1 MTEKISV
8 NSQAKLSEAVTKPRH
23 FWSSGP
29 ARVRDVCRLAY
40 LFATELSM
48 AGAVEIIVRPVKSR
62 RTLEQNAKL
71 WAMLADISHQV
82 EWPVNGV
89 MQKLDSEDWKALMTA
104 AARQEVRMASGING
118 GVVMLGVSTRR
129 MTVAELGD
137 VIECM
142 YAFGSERGVRWS
154 EPKGQMPEQWE
165 AAA

>member
-1 MTEKISV
+1 MTD
-8 NSQAKLSEAVTKPRH
+8 ALAKPRH

-29 ARVRDVCRLAY
+29 SRVREVCRLAY
-40 LFATELSM
+40 LFATDLAV
-48 AGAVEIIVRPVKSR
+48 AGAIEIIVRPVKSR

-71 WAMLADISHQV
+71 WAMLGDISRQV

-118 GVVMLGVSTRR
+118 GVVMLGESTKR

-142 YAFGSERGVRWS
+142 YVFGAEKGVRWT

>member
-1 MTEKISV
+1 MSNVIV
-8 NSQAKLSEAVTKPRH
+8 KPRH
-23 FWSSGP
+23 FWSSGS
-29 ARVRDVCRLAY
+29 ARIREVFKLAF
-40 LFATELSM
+40 LFATELAA

-71 WAMLADISHQV
+71 WAMLGDISRQV
-82 EWPVNGV
+82 DWPVNGV

-104 AARQEVRMASGING
+104 AARQEIRMAQGING
-118 GVVMLGVSTRR
+118 GVVMLGESTKR

-142 YAFGSERGVRWS
+142 YVFGAEKGVVWS
-154 EPKGQMPEQWE
+154 EPKGQMPETWE

>member
-1 MTEKISV
+1 MSYVIH
-8 NSQAKLSEAVTKPRH
+8 KPRH
-23 FWSSGP
+23 YWSAGSN
-29 ARVRDVCRLAY
+29 RIRDVFKVAY
-40 LFATELSM
+40 LFATELST

-71 WAMLADISHQV
+71 WAMLGDISRQV

-104 AARQEVRMASGING
+104 AARQEIRMAQGING
-118 GVVMLGVSTRR
+118 GVVMLGESTKR
-129 MTVAELGD
+129 MTVGELGD

-142 YAFGSERGVRWS
+142 YVFGAEKGITWS

>member
-1 MTEKISV
+1 MTNVIH
-8 NSQAKLSEAVTKPRH
+8 KPRH

-29 ARVRDVCRLAY
+29 SRVREVLRLAY
-40 LFATELSM
+40 LFATELSSV
-48 AGAVEIIVRPVKSR
+48 GAVEIIVRPVKSR

-71 WAMLADISHQV
+71 WAMLGDISRQV
-82 EWPVNGV
+82 DWPVNGV

-104 AARQEVRMASGING
+104 AARQEIRMAQGING
-118 GVVMLGVSTRR
+118 GVVMLGESTKR
-129 MTVAELGD
+129 MSVAELGD

-142 YAFGSERGVRWS
+142 YAFGADKGVTWS

>member
-1 MTEKISV
+1 MSNVIH
-8 NSQAKLSEAVTKPRH
+8 KPRH
-23 FWSSGP
+23 FWATGN
-29 ARVRDVCRLAY
+29 ARIRDVFKLAY
-40 LFATELSM
+40 LFAFELS
-48 AGAVEIIVRPVKSR
+48 AISAVEIIVRPVKSR

-71 WAMLADISHQV
+71 WAMLGDISRQV

-104 AARQEVRMASGING
+104 AARQEIRMAQGING
-118 GVVMLGVSTRR
+118 GVVMLGESTKR
-129 MTVAELGD
+129 MTVSELGD

-142 YAFGSERGVRWS
+142 YVFGADKGITWS

>member
-1 MTEKISV
+1 MTNVIH
-8 NSQAKLSEAVTKPRH
+8 KPRH
-23 FWSSGP
+23 FWISGRS
-29 ARVRDVCRLAY
+29 RVRDVFKLAY
-40 LFATELSM
+40 LFAFDLS
-48 AGAVEIIVRPVKSR
+48 AESAVEIIVRPVKSR

-71 WAMLADISHQV
+71 WAMLGDISRQV
-82 EWPVNGV
+82 QWPVNGV
-89 MQKLDSEDWKALMTA
+89 MQHLDSEDWKSLMTA

-118 GVVMLGVSTRR
+118 GVVMLGVSTKR

-142 YAFGSERGVRWS
+142 YVFGAEKDVVWS

>member
-1 MTEKISV
+1 MTEVIH
-8 NSQAKLSEAVTKPRH
+8 KPRH
-23 FWSSGP
+23 FWSAGP
-29 ARVRDVCRLAY
+29 SRIREVLRLAY
-40 LFATELSM
+40 LFATDLS
-48 AGAVEIIVRPVKSR
+48 AVGAVEVIVRPVKSR

-71 WAMLADISHQV
+71 WAMLGDISRQV
-82 EWPVNGV
+82 DWPVNGV

-118 GVVMLGVSTRR
+118 GVVMLGESTKR
-129 MTVAELGD
+129 MSVAELGD

-142 YAFGSERGVRWS
+142 YVFGAEKGVRWT